1 MLWCW
6 HSDYLSSI
14 YNSFVVI
21 TVKQN
26 YITNYICLQFLCS
39 RYDVEL
45 YQRIEKLI
53 GKKLPLHPMVDEE
66 VMLLVE
72 RVTEAQRYAKIVSED
87 LIELNLYP

>member
-53 GKKLPLHPMVDEE
+53 GKKLPRHPMVDEE

>member
-1 MLWCW
+1 M
-6 HSDYLSSI
+6 SSI
-14 YNSFVVI
+14 YSSFIVI

-53 GKKLPLHPMVDEE
+53 GKKLPQHPMVDEE

>member
-1 MLWCW
+1 M
-6 HSDYLSSI
+6 
-14 YNSFVVI
+14 
-21 TVKQN
+21 
-26 YITNYICLQFLCS
+26 CS

-72 RVTEAQRYAKIVSED
+72 RVTEAQRYAKIVSVD
-87 LIELNLYP
+87 LI